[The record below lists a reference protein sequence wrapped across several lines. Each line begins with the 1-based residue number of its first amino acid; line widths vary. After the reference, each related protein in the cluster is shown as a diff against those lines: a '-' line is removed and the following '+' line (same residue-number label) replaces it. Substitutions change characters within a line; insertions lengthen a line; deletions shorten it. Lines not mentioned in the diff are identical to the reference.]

1 MMLQNGA
8 YNRRQI
14 VPEAWV
20 RDIHKGGDA
29 QAWKLGGFYSEMK
42 DRYGYADG
50 SYRSYW
56 YVADP
61 KLSKKFACTGDCF
74 PDNTDRN
81 LVESDRLRLDV
92 AVGANGEMFSW
103 HGQKSF
109 QTEEIDRLVTA
120 GPVSSGNYFS
130 FLASIFVESVAKIDF
145 VGFRKD
151 GDRQVAV
158 FQYAVPLAKSGFE
171 TRTSLGKATIGYH
184 GEFTVDLANR
194 ELEQLEIVADDL
206 PESAF
211 VYRYSSKTRY
221 RVTVLNGTALQVPV
235 RVDMNLF
242 YQNHERAE
250 VIAQYQQC
258 HEFKAESVLR
268 FDTATTETENSA
280 AKPTLPLPSGLSVR
294 IKINSQVDLASAWA
308 GDEVDG
314 ELAEDLMDAQGKQIA
329 PVGTTVHGLLVL
341 ADTGRRPSSYT
352 VAVTFRELSVAGVN
366 YKLDL
371 KSVLPLVT
379 EIKESSVPST
389 LEVDNLRISDDHATC
404 RFRSNRKLVKLK
416 GVVTFWVTS

>member
-1 MMLQNGA
+1 MRLLLALLPLSLVAQTLDPQA
-8 YNRRQI
+8 LLTQVRRDVAARI
-14 VPEAWV
+14 KHAP
-20 RDIHKGGDA
+20 
-29 QAWKLGGFYSEMK
+29 
-42 DRYGYADG
+42 RYTCTETIERNWYA
-50 SYRSYW
+50 
-56 YVADP
+56 
-61 KLSKKFACTGDCF
+61 
-74 PDNTDRN
+74 PDQN

-92 AVGANGEMFSW
+92 AVGSNGEMFSW
-103 HGQKSF
+103 HGQNSF
-109 QTEEIDRLVTA
+109 QTEEIDRLVTS

-130 FLASIFVESVAKIDF
+130 FLASIFVERVAKIDF
-145 VGFRKD
+145 VGMRKA
-151 GDRQVAV
+151 GDKQVAV

-171 TRTSLGKATIGYH
+171 TRTTSGKATIAYH

-194 ELEQLEIVADDL
+194 ELEELEIVANQL
-206 PESAF
+206 PESAS
-211 VYRYSSKTRY
+211 VYRYSSKTHY
-221 RVTVLNGTALQVPV
+221 RVTVLNGAALQVPV

-268 FDTATTETENSA
+268 FDTTTTEAESSS
-280 AKPTLPLPSGLSVR
+280 AKPTLPLPPGLSVR
-294 IKINSQVDLASAWA
+294 IRIKSQIDLASAWA
-308 GDEVDG
+308 GDEVNG
-314 ELAEDLMDAQGKQIA
+314 ELAEDLVDSQGKQIA
-329 PVGTTVHGLLVL
+329 PVGTAVHGLLVL

-352 VAVTFRELSVAGVN
+352 VAVTFRELNVANVN

-389 LEVDNLRISDDHATC
+389 VEVDNHRISDDPATC

-416 GVVTFWVTS
+416 GVVTFWVTG